1 MPESLRDY
9 YEVLGVSR
17 QASPDEIKRSYRKLA
32 RSAHPD
38 VNTAPDAAEQFA
50 ELSAAYE
57 VLSDPEKRQAYD
69 RFGHAGVQGSSAGAS
84 RAAREAGFDPSGFE
98 DLFSA
103 FFGGGGGGGGPHSAR
118 PQRGEDRVVEH
129 GITFRTA
136 ILGGREHLRDSSGT
150 DVELKIPPGVEDGQ
164 TLRLRGRG
172 EPSPNGGS
180 AGDLKVKLKVGGHP
194 WFKREGKH
202 LRGLVPLSLDEA
214 VLGTEIEVPLLEG
227 SVRIKVPVHSS
238 SGRVLRIPGLGVPS
252 EPPGDLRL
260 ELRVILPDSGHQA
273 LDALA
278 EEIKGSLPNPRHE
291 VDWFANRS

>member
-1 MPESLRDY
+1 MPEPLRDY

-57 VLSDPEKRQAYD
+57 VLSDSEKREAYD

-103 FFGGGGGGGGPHSAR
+103 FFGGGGGSHAAR

-136 ILGGREHLRDSSGT
+136 VLGGTEHLRDSSGT
-150 DVELKIPPGVEDGQ
+150 DVELKIPPGVEEGQ

-172 EPSPNGGS
+172 APSPTGGS
-180 AGDLKVKLKVGGHP
+180 SGDLKVKLRVGGHP
-194 WFKREGKH
+194 WLKREGKH

-227 SVRIKVPVHSS
+227 SVRIKIPVHSS

-252 EPPGDLRL
+252 DPPGDLRL
-260 ELRVILPDSGHQA
+260 ELRIVLPEGGHQD

-278 EEIKGSLPNPRHE
+278 EKIKGTLPNPRLE
-291 VDWFANRS
+291 MDWFANRS

>member
-1 MPESLRDY
+1 MTESLRDY

-17 QASPDEIKRSYRKLA
+17 KASPDEIKRSYRKLA

-57 VLSDPEKRQAYD
+57 VLSDSEKREAYD

-103 FFGGGGGGGGPHSAR
+103 FFGGGGGGGPHSAR
-118 PQRGEDRVVEH
+118 PQRGEDRMVEH

-136 ILGGREHLRDSSGT
+136 VLGGSEHLRDSSGS
-150 DVELKIPPGVEDGQ
+150 DVELKIPAGVEDGQ

-172 EPSPNGGS
+172 EPSPSGGP
-180 AGDLKVKLKVGGHP
+180 AGDLKVKLKVGRHP
-194 WFKREGKH
+194 WFKREGTH
-202 LRGLVPLSLDEA
+202 LRGVVPLSLDEA

-227 SVRIKVPVHSS
+227 SVHIKIPVHSS

-252 EPPGDLRL
+252 DPPGDLRL
-260 ELRVILPDSGHQA
+260 ELRVILPDGENQA
-273 LDALA
+273 LDILA
-278 EEIKGSLPNPRHE
+278 EEIKGTLPNPRHE
-291 VDWFANRS
+291 MDWFANRS

>member
-38 VNTAPDAAEQFA
+38 VNTDPDAAEQFA

-57 VLSDPEKRQAYD
+57 VLSDPSKREAYD

-103 FFGGGGGGGGPHSAR
+103 FFGGGGGPSPGPAR
-118 PQRGEDRVVEH
+118 PERGEDRVVEH

-136 ILGGREHLRDSSGT
+136 ILGGVEHIRDSSGT
-150 DVELKIPPGVEDGQ
+150 DVELKIPPGVEEGQ

-172 EPSPNGGS
+172 ESSPNGGPS
-180 AGDLKVKLKVGGHP
+180 GDLKVKIRVGGHP
-194 WFKREGKH
+194 WLKREGKH

-238 SGRVLRIPGLGVPS
+238 SGRVLRVPGLGVPS
-252 EPPGDLRL
+252 DPPGDLRL
-260 ELRVILPDSGHQA
+260 ELRVVLPDAGHPA
-273 LDALA
+273 LDDLA
-278 EEIKGSLPNPRHE
+278 KEIRGTLPNPRQE
-291 VDWFANRS
+291 MDWFASRS

>member
-57 VLSDPEKRQAYD
+57 VLSDSEKREAYD

-103 FFGGGGGGGGPHSAR
+103 FFGGGGGGGSAGPHSAR
-118 PQRGEDRVVEH
+118 PQQGEDRLVEH

-136 ILGGREHLRDSSGT
+136 VLGGGEHFEIRAEPMSNSKSPRGWKMAKSSVSR
-150 DVELKIPPGVEDGQ
+150 VEE
-164 TLRLRGRG
+164 TH
-172 EPSPNGGS
+172 
-180 AGDLKVKLKVGGHP
+180 HP
-194 WFKREGKH
+194 MAD
-202 LRGLVPLSLDEA
+202 P
-214 VLGTEIEVPLLEG
+214 
-227 SVRIKVPVHSS
+227 
-238 SGRVLRIPGLGVPS
+238 
-252 EPPGDLRL
+252 
-260 ELRVILPDSGHQA
+260 QA
-273 LDALA
+273 TS
-278 EEIKGSLPNPRHE
+278 K
-291 VDWFANRS
+291 

>member
-9 YEVLGVSR
+9 YDVLGVAR
-17 QASPDEIKRSYRKLA
+17 QATPDEIKRSYRKLA

-57 VLSDPEKRQAYD
+57 VLSDPEKREAYD

-98 DLFSA
+98 DLFSQ
-103 FFGGGGGGGGPHSAR
+103 FFGGGGGPSHRATA
-118 PQRGEDRVVEH
+118 PQRGEDRSLEH

-136 ILGGREHLRDSSGT
+136 VLGGVEHIRDASGT

-164 TLRLRGRG
+164 SLRLRGRG
-172 EPSPNGGS
+172 GPSNNGGP
-180 AGDLKVKLKVGGHP
+180 AGDLKVKIRVGGHP
-194 WFKREGKH
+194 WLKREGKH

-214 VLGTEIEVPLLEG
+214 ILGTEIEIPLLDG
-227 SVRIKVPVHSS
+227 QVHIKVPPNSS
-238 SGRVLRIPGLGVPS
+238 SGRILRVPKLGIPS
-252 EPPGDLRL
+252 DPPGDLRL
-260 ELRVILPDSGHQA
+260 ELRVVMPEGGHEA
-273 LDALA
+273 LNQLA
-278 EEIKGSLPNPRHE
+278 KELQGSLPDPRQD
-291 VDWFANRS
+291 VDWFTNRR